1 MVVCILLESS
11 EPDARCVDLE
21 FSSKKRPHR
30 FDRLRERNYK
40 EWDFWM
46 NRCCFDENGT
56 PYGWGKVLDYL
67 GIGWRDIPEAEFA
80 PEQMTLK
87 INDGGRQ

>member
-1 MVVCILLESS
+1 
-11 EPDARCVDLE
+11 
-21 FSSKKRPHR
+21 
-30 FDRLRERNYK
+30 
-40 EWDFWM
+40 M